1 VVSSSVAAKKKTRG
15 DVRDTL
21 RHATTAQ
28 NTRGFLLLPTNEHKG
43 QGADDSRKLHAGRTE
58 HQQRQYKSP
67 STPRVIPRALMVEY
81 PARPV
86 ACQRGWSR
94 EWEGR
99 MDGWRE
105 GGRAAGREGDDLH
118 TISLCAPH
126 PRTFSQSR
134 SRSRSCSRALSRSRV
149 RTPLKN
155 ILTLILSR
163 SLFLSLILSQYAQ
176 RHTHTHTH
184 THARTRTHPSP
195 DTHRTFVAHNRHLA
209 IREFE
214 LSAKQ
219 RLEVRFAPLGA
230 VEHGVAYAQ
239 LAQPRVSCVRRPS

>member
-1 VVSSSVAAKKKTRG
+1 
-15 DVRDTL
+15 
-21 RHATTAQ
+21 
-28 NTRGFLLLPTNEHKG
+28 
-43 QGADDSRKLHAGRTE
+43 
-58 HQQRQYKSP
+58 
-67 STPRVIPRALMVEY
+67 
-81 PARPV
+81 
-86 ACQRGWSR
+86 
-94 EWEGR
+94 